1 MFNLCADNTKLENL
15 TFLMRHSGFFFV
27 DFVTNITSQFAVSE
41 VIYNSCDRFISP
53 SVLLNEVYSK
63 DSR

>member
-15 TFLMRHSGFFFV
+15 TFLMRYSGFFFV
-27 DFVTNITSQFAVSE
+27 DFVTDITSQFTVSE

-53 SVLLNEVYSK
+53 SV
-63 DSR
+63 